1 MIGKPKEEIRV
12 NKQMHPILRVF
23 SFMKRKTWFALI
35 VVIFSAILDS
45 AFTLFTPWIVKILIN
60 DVFYGKNYDVMIIWL
75 PIYVATGFF
84 AAIFRFLQRY
94 INEYVSQ
101 SLIFDLRNQLYSKIQ
116 KQSIDF
122 FDRIE
127 TGQLISRGT
136 SDIEAIRRLLSI
148 GMRIFLRAIM
158 LYTGIFISIGRMN
171 WQLLLI
177 VVGIA
182 PVMFVIMFSYA
193 KRARPLMREIQNKFG
208 DMNSVLA
215 ENVYGAQVVRAFAAE
230 DFETNKFENEN
241 QIYLDL
247 NMRMAR
253 LRALLTT
260 IFPFVLGI
268 GSFLLLY
275 FGGRGVIAG
284 DMLVGDLIAINA
296 FLILMRMPTR
306 FLSFAILHFQE
317 GTASLNRIFEVV
329 DMEKKIQEKPDAIE
343 MPKINGDITFDSVT
357 FAYVEDNPP
366 VLKNIN
372 LTIPAGETVAF
383 LGTTGSG
390 KSTIVSLVPRFYD
403 PQEGSVKID
412 GIDIKDVQ
420 IESLRQQ
427 IAIVQQEAFLFAR
440 TIKEN
445 IAFGKPDA
453 TDEEIIRVAKI
464 AQAEEFITTFPDG
477 YDTVVGERGVTLS
490 GGQKQ
495 RLTIARALLLDYPL
509 LIMDDSS
516 SALDF
521 ETEHQFQSAI
531 GELIKDRTTLV
542 ITQRLSTIKY
552 ATLIIVMDKGE
563 IVEQG
568 THEKLLKKG
577 GLYRHLYETQLLEQE
592 YPIMDDISQVIS
604 EGDKSNLEEKSG
616 GKK

>member
-1 MIGKPKEEIRV
+1 
-12 NKQMHPILRVF
+12 MHPILRVF

-177 VVGIA
+177 VIGIA
-182 PVMFVIMFSYA
+182 PVMFVIMFAYA

-253 LRALLTT
+253 LRAYLTT
-260 IFPFVLGI
+260 VFPFVLGI

-296 FLILMRMPTR
+296 FLILMQMPTR

-329 DMEKKIQEKPDAIE
+329 DMEKKIQEKPDAIV
-343 MPKINGDITFDSVT
+343 MPKINGEITFDSVT

-403 PQEGSVKID
+403 PQKGSVKID

-445 IAFGKPDA
+445 IAFGKPNA

-531 GELIKDRTTLV
+531 GELIKNRTTLV

-552 ATLIIVMDKGE
+552 ATQIIVMDKGE
-563 IVEQG
+563 IVERG
-568 THEKLLKKG
+568 THEKLLEKG

-592 YPIMDDISQVIS
+592 YPIMDEISHVIS

>member
-1 MIGKPKEEIRV
+1 
-12 NKQMHPILRVF
+12 MHPILRVF

-60 DVFYGKNYDVMIIWL
+60 DVFYGKNYDIMIIWL

-215 ENVYGAQVVRAFAAE
+215 ENVYGSQVVRAFAAE

-260 IFPFVLGI
+260 IFPFVLAI

-343 MPKINGDITFDSVT
+343 MPKINGEITFDSVT

-464 AQAEEFITTFPDG
+464 AQAEEFITSFPDG

-531 GELIKDRTTLV
+531 GELIKNRTTLV

-552 ATLIIVMDKGE
+552 ATQIIVMDKGE
-563 IVEQG
+563 IVERG
-568 THEKLLKKG
+568 THKELLEKG

>member
-1 MIGKPKEEIRV
+1 
-12 NKQMHPILRVF
+12 MHPILRVF

-60 DVFYGKNYDVMIIWL
+60 DVFYGKNYDIMIIWL

-464 AQAEEFITTFPDG
+464 AQAEEFITSFPDG

-531 GELIKDRTTLV
+531 GELIKNRTTLV

-552 ATLIIVMDKGE
+552 ATQIIVMDKGE
-563 IVEQG
+563 IVERG
-568 THEKLLKKG
+568 THKELLEKG

>member
-1 MIGKPKEEIRV
+1 
-12 NKQMHPILRVF
+12 MHPILRVF

-45 AFTLFTPWIVKILIN
+45 GFTLFTPWIIKILIN
-60 DVFYGKNYDVMIIWL
+60 DVFYGKNYDQLILWL
-75 PIYVATGFF
+75 PIYVGTGLC

-101 SLIFDLRNQLYSKIQ
+101 SLIFDLRNQLYTKIQ

-136 SDIEAIRRLLSI
+136 SDVEAIRRLLSI

-158 LYTGIFISIGRMN
+158 LYTGIFISIGRMD
-171 WQLLLI
+171 WQLLLFVI
-177 VVGIA
+177 GIA
-182 PVMFVIMFSYA
+182 PVMFAIMFSYA

-215 ENVYGAQVVRAFAAE
+215 ENVYGAHVVRAFAAE
-230 DFETNKFENEN
+230 DFEIEKFESEN
-241 QIYLDL
+241 QLYLDL

-253 LRALLTT
+253 LRAFLTT
-260 IFPFVLGI
+260 IFPFVLGL
-268 GSFLLLY
+268 GSFFLLF
-275 FGGRGVIAG
+275 FGGKSVIAG
-284 DMLVGDLIAINA
+284 DLLVGDLIAINS
-296 FLILMRMPTR
+296 FLILLQMPTR

-329 DMEKKIQEKPDAIE
+329 DMEKKIQEKSDAIE
-343 MPKINGDITFDSVT
+343 MPKIAGVIAFEGVT
-357 FAYVEDNPP
+357 FAYIEDNPP

-372 LTIPAGETVAF
+372 LEIPAGETVAF

-412 GIDIKDVQ
+412 GINIKDVK
-420 IESLRQQ
+420 IDSLRQQ
-427 IAIVQQEAFLFAR
+427 IAVVQQEAFLFAR

-464 AQAEEFITTFPDG
+464 AQADEFITSFPDG
-477 YDTVVGERGVTLS
+477 YETIVGERGVTLS

-495 RLTIARALLLDYPL
+495 RLTIARALLLNNPL

-521 ETEHQFQSAI
+521 ETEHQFQNAI
-531 GELIKDRTTLV
+531 DELIKNRTTLV

-568 THEKLLKKG
+568 THEKLIEKG

-592 YPIMDDISQVIS
+592 YLTIDEMSQVSS
-604 EGDKSNLEEKSG
+604 EEDTSVIKESTG

>member
-1 MIGKPKEEIRV
+1 
-12 NKQMHPILRVF
+12 MHPILRVF

>member
-1 MIGKPKEEIRV
+1 
-12 NKQMHPILRVF
+12 MHPILRVF

-343 MPKINGDITFDSVT
+343 MPKINGDITFDRVT